1 MRQGRVERLASSA
14 WLIFK
19 RSLANWRSL
28 LPLVAGLILASTIMA
43 STTIYYDALNNLA
56 FSRALV
62 QHAPEDLDV
71 LAVHTQRPT
80 SHGVYRRVA
89 EAVESHV
96 QSRLSWL
103 LDGSIHAAKSE
114 TMALAAPGAEAS
126 AGSDD
131 RRAYFAVA
139 PSLYDHV
146 TILRPGSRPRPP
158 RLTGYGQPMEIDA
171 IVPADVAGELGI
183 EFGQVLS
190 VVPFSDVAMP
200 FARVTVSGFFE
211 RRDPNDDFWVL
222 YDRVLQKGASLTV
235 ESVPLFVHEGGYF
248 AVTGPE
254 FGGLETTY
262 GWLLDVDTG
271 RITVADKDRA
281 AADIVQAQQWI
292 NSAEPG
298 FRLST
303 SLLAV
308 FSGYDER
315 LLFARVPMLVFLVT
329 AAIVVL
335 YYVATMASLTIE
347 RRRTDIV
354 LLRSRGADARGV
366 LAVFLIEGVGMVALA
381 VALGP
386 LVAAGAVNVLGLT
399 PALSDVSGGAV
410 LGANISSGS
419 YMLSAIGGAL
429 GFGAILL
436 ASLQACRTDVAEHRQ
451 RQARPPEL
459 ALFQRRY
466 LDVMLLVIAV
476 VLFWQLAEQGSVLA
490 EGLFGETAVNS
501 VLLAAPGLAL
511 IAASMVLLRLFPLA
525 MRLLGGLLSRF
536 SPAAL
541 MLGVWHI
548 ARNPT
553 PYSRVFLLLIL
564 MAGLGVA
571 AASFVATLERN
582 FQERVLY
589 RTGGDVRV
597 EGFGLDLSIPR
608 RDIAASYEKDAGV
621 AGAGAAYRTEA
632 RDANFPLRGT
642 LSLLAVDVDGF
653 QDVAWLPEGFPLDDV
668 EEVLRSSRQSA
679 PVGLQLAET
688 ASVLNVRFKAE
699 RPDPSSRLTIRIR
712 DANDRYRSY
721 TAGPLGRSDFLG
733 NVRSPEWLLGST
745 SFHGT
750 GRWWQVP
757 LSLVSM
763 GVHAEHHSDP
773 LTRGSIL
780 IDHVSEG
787 RFDAVQSG
795 QGYKELR
802 VQTEVVDDFDSPEQ
816 WSVMRLNP
824 ESGSDVLSGSRNV
837 RFSWGGG
844 DALTSHGIMFG
855 PDLPPMSVVG
865 SDSLVDSGDYRLG
878 DRLSLAVAGRTI
890 PAELARTVELFPTLD
905 PRSERFIVAD
915 LKTLVR
921 YANLD
926 PLADELQANE
936 AWLSLASDPKVSERP
951 AVRFYERPFEAEFVY
966 DRARLLAESD
976 VDPLARAG
984 WRALLVGAFATVL
997 LLASIGFFVHVYSSF
1012 REREQQFAVL
1022 RSIGL
1027 STRQLAAIVWLEQ
1040 AVQVLG
1046 GMALGT
1052 WMGVR
1057 LVSAVMPFMGHD
1069 ETGGRVVPPFAV
1081 QVDWLSLS
1089 LAYAVIALV
1098 FGAIM
1103 TAVVWSVHRVAAH
1116 RALRIEDI

>member
-1 MRQGRVERLASSA
+1 MKQGRAERLAAAA

-28 LPLVAGLILASTIMA
+28 LPLLAGLVLASAIMA
-43 STTIYYDALNNLA
+43 GTTIYYDALNNLA
-56 FSRALV
+56 FSRALAEN
-62 QHAPEDLDV
+62 APEDLDI

-80 SHGVYRRVA
+80 SYGVYGRVA
-89 EAVESHV
+89 GSVESQV
-96 QSRLSWL
+96 ESRLAWL
-103 LDGSIHAAKSE
+103 LDGGIHAAKSE
-114 TMALAAPGAEAS
+114 TMAMAAPGAEAS
-126 AGSDD
+126 AGADD
-131 RRAYFAVA
+131 RRAYFAIA

-146 TILRPGSRPRPP
+146 TVLRPGSRPRPP
-158 RLTGYGQPMEIDA
+158 RLMGYGVPMEIDA
-171 IVPADVAGELGI
+171 IVPADVADELGI

-190 VVPFSDVAMP
+190 VVPYSDVAVP
-200 FARVTVSGFFE
+200 FAHVTVSGLFE

-235 ESVPLFVHEGGYF
+235 ESLPLFVHEGGYF
-248 AVTGPE
+248 TVTGPE
-254 FGGLETTY
+254 FARLETTY
-262 GWLLDVDTG
+262 GWLLDVDTE

-281 AADIVQAQQWI
+281 AADIEQAQQWI

-308 FSGYDER
+308 FASYDER
-315 LLFARVPMLVFLVT
+315 LLFTRVPMLVFLVT

-347 RRRTDIV
+347 RRRSDIA
-354 LLRSRGADARGV
+354 LLRSRGADSRGV
-366 LAVFLIEGVGMVALA
+366 LAVFLIEGAGIAALA

-410 LGANISSGS
+410 LGANISAGS
-419 YMLSAIGGAL
+419 YMLSVIGGAL

-436 ASLQACRTDVAEHRQ
+436 ASLQACRTDVSEHRQ
-451 RQARPPEL
+451 RQARPPEMP
-459 ALFQRRY
+459 LFQRRY

-511 IAASMVLLRLFPLA
+511 IAASMVLLRLFPLI
-525 MRLLGGLLSRF
+525 MRVLGGLLSRY
-536 SPAAL
+536 STASL
-541 MLGVWHI
+541 MLGVWQI

-553 PYSRVFLLLIL
+553 PYSRVFLLLVL

-582 FQERVLY
+582 FEERVLY
-589 RTGGDVRV
+589 TTGADVRV
-597 EGFGLDLSIPR
+597 EGIGLDLGIPR
-608 RDIAASYEKDAGV
+608 RDLAAAYEKDSGV
-621 AGAGAAYRTEA
+621 ASAAAAYRTEVSDVDF
-632 RDANFPLRGT
+632 RRRGT
-642 LSLLAVDVDGF
+642 LTLLAVDFDSLA
-653 QDVAWLPEGFPLDDV
+653 DVAWLPGGFPLDEV
-668 EEVLRSSRQSA
+668 EDVLRSSRQAA
-679 PVGLQLAET
+679 PTGLQLSET
-688 ASVLNVRFKAE
+688 AATLNVRFKAE
-699 RPDPSSRLTIRIR
+699 RPDPSLRLTFRVR
-712 DANDRYRSY
+712 DANDRYHSY

-733 NVRSPEWLLGST
+733 NVRSPEWLLGSA
-745 SFHGT
+745 SFHGP

-763 GVHAEHHSDP
+763 GVHAEFHSDP
-773 LTRGSIL
+773 LPRGSIL
-780 IDHVSEG
+780 IDHISEARFEAVS
-787 RFDAVQSG
+787 SG
-795 QGYKELR
+795 KEYKELR
-802 VQTEVVDDFDSPEQ
+802 VETEVVDDFDSTED
-816 WSVMRLNP
+816 WTVLRLSP
-824 ESGSDVLSGSRNV
+824 ESGSDVLSGAPNV

-844 DALTSHGIMFG
+844 GALTSHGIMFG
-855 PDLPPMSVVG
+855 PDLPPMSVLG
-865 SDSLVDSGDYRLG
+865 SDSLVESGDYRIG
-878 DRLSLAVAGRTI
+878 DEISLSVAGRTV
-890 PAELARTVELFPTLD
+890 PATLAGALELFPTLD
-905 PRSERFIVAD
+905 PRSGPFIIAD

-926 PLADELQANE
+926 PLADELQPNE
-936 AWLSLASDPKVSERP
+936 AWLSLAPDTEGNDRP
-951 AVRFYERPFEAEFVY
+951 SARFYERPFEAEIVH
-966 DRARLLAESD
+966 DRARLLAESN

-1027 STRQLAAIVWLEQ
+1027 STRQLAAIIWLEQ

-1046 GMALGT
+1046 GMALGS

-1057 LVSAVMPFMGHD
+1057 LVSAVMPFLGHD
-1069 ETGGRVVPPFAV
+1069 ETGGRVVPPFVV

-1089 LAYAVIALV
+1089 LAYAVIAV
-1098 FGAIM
+1098 IFGAIM
-1103 TAVVWSVHRVAAH
+1103 AGVAWAVHRVAAH
-1116 RALRIEDI
+1116 RALRIEDM

>member
-1 MRQGRVERLASSA
+1 
-14 WLIFK
+14 
-19 RSLANWRSL
+19 
-28 LPLVAGLILASTIMA
+28 
-43 STTIYYDALNNLA
+43 
-56 FSRALV
+56 
-62 QHAPEDLDV
+62 
-71 LAVHTQRPT
+71 
-80 SHGVYRRVA
+80 
-89 EAVESHV
+89 
-96 QSRLSWL
+96 
-103 LDGSIHAAKSE
+103 
-114 TMALAAPGAEAS
+114 MALAAPGAEAS
-126 AGSDD
+126 AGADD
-131 RRAYFAVA
+131 RRVYFAVA
-139 PSLYDHV
+139 PRLYDYV
-146 TILRPGSRPRPP
+146 DLLPGGSRPRPP
-158 RLTGYGQPMEIDA
+158 RLLGPGNPIEIEA
-171 IVPADVAGELGI
+171 IVPADAADELDI
-183 EFGQVLS
+183 EVGQVLS
-190 VVPFSDVAMP
+190 AVPYSDTAAP
-200 FARVTVSGFFE
+200 FASVTVSGLFE
-211 RRDPNDDFWVL
+211 PRDPDADFWVL
-222 YDRVLQKGASLTV
+222 YDLVLRKGASLTV
-235 ESVPLFVHEGGYF
+235 DSLPLFVDEGGYF
-248 AVTGPE
+248 AVVGPA
-254 FGGLETTY
+254 FGRLESTY

-271 RITVADKDRA
+271 RITVADKERA
-281 AADIVQAQQWI
+281 ATDIEGAQQWI

-298 FRLST
+298 FRIST

-315 LLFARVPMLVFLVT
+315 LLFTRVPMLVFLVT

-335 YYVATMASLTIE
+335 YYVATMASLTID

-354 LLRSRGADARGV
+354 LLRARGADARGV
-366 LAVFLIEGVGMVALA
+366 LAVFLVEGAGMVALA

-386 LVAAGAVNVLGLT
+386 LVAAGAVNILGLT
-399 PALSDVSGGAV
+399 PALSDVSGGGV
-410 LGANISSGS
+410 LGANVSAGS
-419 YMLSAIGGAL
+419 YLLSAVGGAL

-436 ASLQACRTDVAEHRQ
+436 ASLQACRTDVSEHRQ
-451 RQARPPEL
+451 RQARPPEMP
-459 ALFQRRY
+459 LFQRRY

-490 EGLFGETAVNS
+490 EGLFGEAAVNH

-525 MRLLGGLLSRF
+525 MKLLGVLLARY

-553 PYSRVFLLLIL
+553 PYSRVFLLLVL

-582 FQERVLY
+582 FEERVLY
-589 RTGGDVRV
+589 RTGGDIRV
-597 EGFGLDLSIPR
+597 EGIGLDMSIPR
-608 RDIAASYEKDAGV
+608 RDVAAAYEKDGGV
-621 AGAGAAYRTEA
+621 ARAAAAYRGPA
-632 RDANFPLRGT
+632 RDVNFPRRGAFT
-642 LSLLAVDVDGF
+642 LLAVDTASF
-653 QDVAWLPEGFPLDDV
+653 AEVAWLPVGFPLDAV
-668 EEVLRSSRQSA
+668 ENVLRSSRQSA
-679 PVGLQLAET
+679 PTGLQLAET
-688 ASVLNVRFKAE
+688 ASALNVRFKAE
-699 RPDPSSRLTIRIR
+699 RPNPSLRLTFRIR
-712 DANDRYRSY
+712 DANDRYHSY
-721 TAGPLGRSDFLG
+721 TAGPLGRTDFLG
-733 NVRSPEWLLGST
+733 NVRKPDWLLGST
-745 SFHGT
+745 SFHGP

-757 LSLVSM
+757 LALVSM
-763 GVHAEHHSDP
+763 GVHAEYHSDP
-773 LTRGSIL
+773 LPRGSIL
-780 IDHVSEG
+780 IDHISEG

-802 VQTEVVDDFDSPEQ
+802 VQTEVVEDFGSPGG
-816 WSVMRLNP
+816 WSVMRLSP
-824 ESGSDVLSGSRNV
+824 EPGLDVLSGARNV

-844 DALTSHGIMFG
+844 GALTSHGIMYG
-855 PDLPPMSVVG
+855 SDLPPMPVFG

-878 DRLSLAVAGRTI
+878 DRISLSVAGRTI
-890 PAELARTVELFPTLD
+890 PAELAGAVELFPTLA
-905 PRSERFIVAD
+905 PRSERFLVAD

-936 AWLSLASDPKVSERP
+936 VWLSLEPEPEGSERP
-951 AVRFYERPFEAEFVY
+951 TRRFYERPFEAELVY

-1022 RSIGL
+1022 RSVGL

-1069 ETGGRVVPPFAV
+1069 ETGGRVVPPFVV

-1089 LAYAVIALV
+1089 LAYAVIAII

-1103 TAVVWSVHRVAAH
+1103 AGVAWTVHRVAAH

>member
-1 MRQGRVERLASSA
+1 MEGRAERLAASA

-28 LPLVAGLILASTIMA
+28 LPLVAGLVLASAIMA
-43 STTIYYDALNNLA
+43 ATTIYYDALNNLA

-62 QHAPEDLDV
+62 QHAPEDLDI
-71 LAVHTQRPT
+71 LAVHSQRPT
-80 SHGVYRRVA
+80 SYGLYRRIA
-89 EAVESHV
+89 DSVEWQV
-96 QSRLSWL
+96 ERRLSWL
-103 LDGSIHAAKSE
+103 LDGSTHAVKSE
-114 TMALAAPGAEAS
+114 TMALSASGAEAS
-126 AGSDD
+126 AGADD

-139 PSLYDHV
+139 PRLYDHV
-146 TILRPGSRPRPP
+146 TVLPGGSRPRPP
-158 RLTGYGQPMEIDA
+158 RLQGPGEPMEIEA
-171 IVPADVAGELGI
+171 IVPADVADELDI
-183 EFGQVLS
+183 EAGQVLS
-190 VVPFSDVAMP
+190 AVPYSDSAVP
-200 FARVTVSGFFE
+200 FARVTVSGLFE
-211 RRDPNDDFWVL
+211 RRAAGDDFWVL

-235 ESVPLFVHEGGYF
+235 ESLPLFVDEGGYF
-248 AVTGPE
+248 AVVGPA
-254 FGGLETTY
+254 FGRLESTY
-262 GWLLDVDTG
+262 GWLLDVDTDL
-271 RITVADKDRA
+271 ITVADKERA
-281 AADIVQAQQWI
+281 AADIEQAQQWI

-308 FSGYDER
+308 FTGYDER
-315 LLFARVPMLVFLVT
+315 LLFTKVPMLVFLVT

-335 YYVATMASLTIE
+335 YYVATMASLTID

-354 LLRSRGADARGV
+354 LLRARGADSRGV
-366 LAVFLIEGVGMVALA
+366 LAIFLIEGAGIVAFA

-386 LVAAGAVNVLGLT
+386 LVAVGAVNILGLT

-410 LGANISSGS
+410 LGANVSIGS
-419 YMLSAIGGAL
+419 YLLSAVGGVL

-436 ASLQACRTDVAEHRQ
+436 ASLQACRTDVSEHRQ

-459 ALFQRRY
+459 PLFQRRY

-490 EGLFGETAVNS
+490 EGLFGEAAVNN

-511 IAASMVLLRLFPLA
+511 VAASMVLLRLFPLA
-525 MRLLGGLLSRF
+525 MRLLGGLLSRY
-536 SPAAL
+536 SPASL

-548 ARNPT
+548 GRNPT
-553 PYSRVFLLLIL
+553 PYSRVFLLLVL

-582 FQERVLY
+582 FVERVLY
-589 RTGGDVRV
+589 GTGGDIRV
-597 EGFGLDLSIPR
+597 EGIGLDIGIPR
-608 RDIAASYEKDAGV
+608 RDIASAYEKDDGV
-621 AGAGAAYRTEA
+621 ARAAPVYRGRA
-632 RDANFPLRGT
+632 SDVNFPRRGT
-642 LSLLAVDVDGF
+642 LTLLAIDMDSFG
-653 QDVAWLPEGFPLDDV
+653 DVAWLPQGFPADTVEDV
-668 EEVLRSSRQSA
+668 LKSSRRSA
-679 PVGLQLAET
+679 PVGLPLSET
-688 ASVLNVRFKAE
+688 ASTLNVRFKAE
-699 RPDPSSRLTIRIR
+699 RPDPSLRLTFRIR
-712 DANDRYRSY
+712 DANDRYHSY

-733 NVRSPEWLLGST
+733 NVKKPEWLLGST
-745 SFHGT
+745 SFHGP

-757 LSLVSM
+757 LALVSM
-763 GVHAEHHSDP
+763 GVHAEYHFDP
-773 LTRGSIL
+773 LPRGSIL
-780 IDHVSEG
+780 IDHISEG
-787 RFDAVQSG
+787 RFDAVRSG

-802 VQTEVVDDFDSPEQ
+802 VETEVVDHFDSPEE
-816 WSVMRLNP
+816 WTVMRLNP
-824 ESGSDVLSGSRNV
+824 ESGSDVLSGAGDV

-844 DALTSHGIMFG
+844 GAVTSHGIMFG
-855 PDLPPMSVVG
+855 PGLSPMSVLG
-865 SDSLVDSGDYRLG
+865 SASLVESGDYRIG
-878 DRLSLAVAGRTI
+878 DNISLSVASRTI
-890 PAELARTVELFPTLD
+890 PATLAGTVELFPTLD
-905 PRSERFIVAD
+905 PRSERFVVAD

-936 AWLSLASDPKVSERP
+936 VWLSLEP
-951 AVRFYERPFEAEFVY
+951 APEDSGPPPERFYERPFDAELVHN
-966 DRARLLAESD
+966 RARLLAESD

-984 WRALLVGAFATVL
+984 WRALLVGAFSTVL
-997 LLASIGFFVHVYSSF
+997 LLASIGFFVHVYFSF

-1046 GMALGT
+1046 GMALGA

-1081 QVDWLSLS
+1081 QVDWLSLA
-1089 LAYAVIALV
+1089 LAYAVITV
-1098 FGAIM
+1098 IFGGIM
-1103 TAVVWSVHRVAAH
+1103 GGVVWAIHRVAAH

>member
-1 MRQGRVERLASSA
+1 MQGRAERLAASA

-19 RSLANWRSL
+19 RSLASWRSL
-28 LPLVAGLILASTIMA
+28 LPLVAGLVLASAIMA
-43 STTIYYDALNNLA
+43 ATTIYYDALNNLA

-62 QHAPEDLDV
+62 QHAPEDLDI
-71 LAVHTQRPT
+71 LAVHSQRPT
-80 SHGVYRRVA
+80 TNGVYGRIA
-89 EAVESHV
+89 DSVEGQV
-96 QSRLSWL
+96 ERRLSWL
-103 LDGSIHAAKSE
+103 LDGSTHAAKSE

-126 AGSDD
+126 AGTDD
-131 RRAYFAVA
+131 RRVYFAVA
-139 PSLYDHV
+139 PRLYDYV
-146 TILRPGSRPRPP
+146 NVLPGGSRPRPP
-158 RLTGYGQPMEIDA
+158 RLLGPGNPIEIEA
-171 IVPADVAGELGI
+171 IVPGGAADELGI
-183 EFGQVLS
+183 EVGQVLS
-190 VVPFSDVAMP
+190 AVPYSDTDVPFAS
-200 FARVTVSGFFE
+200 VTVSGLFE
-211 RRDPNDDFWVL
+211 RRDAQDDFWVL
-222 YDRVLQKGASLTV
+222 YERVLQKGASLTV
-235 ESVPLFVHEGGYF
+235 DSLPLFVDEGGYF
-248 AVTGPE
+248 AVLGPA
-254 FGGLETTY
+254 FGRLESTY
-262 GWLLDVDTG
+262 GWLLDVDAG
-271 RITVADKDRA
+271 RITVADKERA
-281 AADIVQAQQWI
+281 AADIEQAQQWI

-303 SLLAV
+303 SLLSV

-315 LLFARVPMLVFLVT
+315 LLFTRVPMLVFLVT

-335 YYVATMASLTIE
+335 YYVATMASLTID

-354 LLRSRGADARGV
+354 LLRARGADSRGV
-366 LAVFLIEGVGMVALA
+366 LAVFLIEGAGMVALA
-381 VALGP
+381 VVLGP
-386 LVAAGAVNVLGLT
+386 LVAAGAVNLLGLT

-410 LGANISSGS
+410 LGANVSAGS
-419 YMLSAIGGAL
+419 YLLSAVGGIL

-436 ASLQACRTDVAEHRQ
+436 ASLQACRTDVSEHRQ

-459 ALFQRRY
+459 PLFQRRY

-490 EGLFGETAVNS
+490 EGLFGEAAVNH

-511 IAASMVLLRLFPLA
+511 IAASMVLLRLFPVA
-525 MRLLGGLLSRF
+525 MRLIGGLLARY

-553 PYSRVFLLLIL
+553 PYSRVFLLLVL

-571 AASFVATLERN
+571 AAGFVATLESN
-582 FQERVLY
+582 FEERVLY
-589 RTGGDVRV
+589 GTGGDVRV
-597 EGFGLDLSIPR
+597 EGIGLDMSIPR
-608 RDIAASYEKDAGV
+608 REIAAAYEKDGGV
-621 AGAGAAYRTEA
+621 ERAAAAYRGPA
-632 RDANFPLRGT
+632 RDVNFPRRDAFT
-642 LSLLAVDVDGF
+642 LLAVDMDSF
-653 QDVAWLPEGFPLDDV
+653 QEVAWLPGGFPLDAV
-668 EEVLRSSRQSA
+668 EDLLKSSRESA
-679 PVGLQLAET
+679 PTGLQLAET
-688 ASVLNVRFKAE
+688 ASTLNVRFKAE
-699 RPDPSSRLTIRIR
+699 RPDPSLRLTFRVR
-712 DANDRYRSY
+712 DANDRYHSY
-721 TAGPLGRSDFLG
+721 TAGPLGRTDFLG
-733 NVRSPEWLLGST
+733 NVRKPDWLLGST
-745 SFHGT
+745 SFHGP
-750 GRWWQVP
+750 GRWWHVP

-763 GVHAEHHSDP
+763 GVHAEYHSDP
-773 LTRGSIL
+773 LPRGSIL
-780 IDHVSEG
+780 IDHISEG

-802 VQTEVVDDFDSPEQ
+802 VQTEVVDDFDSPGE

-824 ESGSDVLSGSRNV
+824 ESGSDVLSGARNV

-844 DALTSHGIMFG
+844 AAVTSHGIMYG
-855 PDLPPMSVVG
+855 SDLPPMPVLG

-878 DRLSLAVAGRTI
+878 DRLSLSVAGRAM
-890 PAELARTVELFPTLD
+890 PAALAGTVELFPTLD
-905 PRSERFIVAD
+905 PRSERFLVAD
-915 LKTLVR
+915 LTTLVR

-936 AWLSLASDPKVSERP
+936 VWLSLEPNPEGSERP
-951 AVRFYERPFEAEFVY
+951 TQRFYERPFEAEFVY

-997 LLASIGFFVHVYSSF
+997 LLASIGFFVHVYFSF

-1089 LAYAVIALV
+1089 LAYAVIAII

-1103 TAVVWSVHRVAAH
+1103 AGVAWAVHRVAAH